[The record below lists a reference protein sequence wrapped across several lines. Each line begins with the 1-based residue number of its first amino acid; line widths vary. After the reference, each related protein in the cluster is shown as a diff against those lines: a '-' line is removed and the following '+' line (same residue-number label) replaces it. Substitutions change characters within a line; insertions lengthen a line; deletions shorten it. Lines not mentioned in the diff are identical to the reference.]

1 MRTLSRIEAVPV
13 SESMAVAETAA
24 AFYADDPAIAF
35 MLGRKNGL
43 PHRRLAMRNC
53 VVTSDMFQT
62 IYSYPSRKAFVHVA
76 EAGTWGES
84 LHQFVLRGTMK
95 IPFVIDS
102 GTIERLHRYREAC
115 QAAVPEGISCYIL
128 AAYSSEGSEGEAS
141 ELLAEVC
148 GRVGSCCSVVHTD
161 REERIFEDA
170 GFVRDRDFEFEG
182 VPCRLML
189 RAG

>member
-1 MRTLSRIEAVPV
+1 MMALSRAEAVPA
-13 SESMAVAETAA
+13 SESMAVAEAAA
-24 AFYADDPAIAF
+24 AFYSDDPAIAF
-35 MLGRKNGL
+35 VLGKKNGL

-62 IYSYPSRKAFVHVA
+62 IYSYPPRKAFVHVA
-76 EAGTWGES
+76 EVGTWGES

-102 GTIERLHRYREAC
+102 GTIERLHRYRVAC
-115 QAAVPEGISCYIL
+115 QAAVPEGIAIYIL
-128 AAYSSEGSEGEAS
+128 AAYPSEGSDSEAS

-148 GRVGSCCSVVHTD
+148 GKVGSCCSVVHTD

-170 GFVRDRDFEFEG
+170 GFVRARDLELDG